1 MNVLITGSTGFLG
14 HRIAEHF
21 LILGY
26 QVLTPT
32 SAELNI
38 TDADCVKNWFGNHQP
53 HTVIHCAAISDTGR
67 CQREPE
73 FSTRVNVTG
82 SVNLAAACREF
93 GAKLVFCSSDQVYHA
108 SPLPGPH
115 SEREI
120 LSPETVY
127 ARQKLLAEQQC
138 TEICPDTV
146 SLRLSWMYSETSL
159 PGEHGHLLVSLR
171 NALTDTSLPL
181 SWSDRDFRGIT
192 DVDAVVKNL
201 PAALALPGGVYNFGS
216 GNDLDMYHTIRDVFE
231 ELNLT
236 DALTRLTCNP
246 NAAPRDIRMDGTLAA
261 SHGIVFES
269 TRSSLSHC
277 LKNCL

>member
-1 MNVLITGSTGFLG
+1 MKILITGSTGFLG
-14 HRIAEHF
+14 SRTAAYF
-21 LILGY
+21 SSLGY
-26 QVLTPT
+26 EVQTPVH
-32 SAELNI
+32 SQLDI
-38 TDADCVKNWFGNHQP
+38 TDKNSVNIWFRQHQP
-53 HTVIHCAAISDTGR
+53 HAVIHCAAVSDTGR

-171 NALTDTSLPL
+171 NALTDASLPL

-201 PAALALPGGVYNFGS
+201 PAVLALPGGVYNFGS

-269 TRSSLSHC
+269 TRSSLLHC
-277 LKNCL
+277 LKTCL